1 MFIEFISMAT
11 CLVMDMKNM
20 VFKKH
25 DTFGYVENL
34 VDHVFFY
41 VLYVFECVLS
51 YTLTISM

>member
-1 MFIEFISMAT
+1 MAT